1 MMSGLEQSYE
11 LGLRHWVSV
20 TSIKQWQRRCK
31 VGLSVEKKEH
41 YTVQIVV
48 PEGAYTGADELI
60 EDLTSLVEGNSEIEI
75 VSVEQSQEGA

>member
-1 MMSGLEQSYE
+1 
-11 LGLRHWVSV
+11 
-20 TSIKQWQRRCK
+20 

-75 VSVEQSQEGA
+75 VSAELSQEGA

>member
-1 MMSGLEQSYE
+1 MFGLEPSYE
-11 LGLRHWVSV
+11 LGLKSWVCV

-31 VGLSVEKKEH
+31 VSLSVEKKEH

-60 EDLTSLVEGNSEIEI
+60 ADLTDLVEGCSEIEI
-75 VSVEQSQEGA
+75 VSVEKSEEGA